1 MYWLPMVVRSWRGL
15 KAGLKLMGR
24 MMAAR
29 LRGSR
34 WVTGGAALQ
43 GRMLEAALAS
53 GVDIR
58 VARPVSSLVEKNG
71 RICGVVMTIGER
83 QFTLGARIGEIGRA
97 SCRERV
103 CQYVWISLV
112 AASLKKQTQSN
123 QIYN

>member
-58 VARPVSSLVEKNG
+58 VASPVSSLVEKNG

-83 QFTLGARIGEIGRA
+83 QFPIGARLGVLIRSEEHTSELKSLMR
-97 SCRERV
+97 
-103 CQYVWISLV
+103 ISYAV
-112 AASLKKQTQSN
+112 FCLKKKKHN
-123 QIYN
+123 K

>member
-58 VARPVSSLVEKNG
+58 VASPVSSLVEKNG
-71 RICGVVMTIGER
+71 RICGVVMRSEEHTSEL
-83 QFTLGARIGEIGRA
+83 QSLMRISYA
-97 SCRERV
+97 VFC
-103 CQYVWISLV
+103 
-112 AASLKKQTQSN
+112 LKKNNLTTK
-123 QIYN
+123 I

>member
-58 VARPVSSLVEKNG
+58 VASPVSSLVEKTG
-71 RICGVVMTIGER
+71 RIWGVAMI
-83 QFTLGARIGEIGRA
+83 LGARQLTIGARYGCICHAGGFAQTTTMGE
-97 SCRERV
+97 
-103 CQYVWISLV
+103 SLSS
-112 AASLKKQTQSN
+112 AGPNRWTQ
-123 QIYN
+123 